1 MTQEVGDNITEVLD
15 KYETLYNWC
24 FVNRIRPNV
33 IEDEDAFMLEEI
45 TYSEFIKFYNK
56 GEFARETLPVKPEK
70 FLELRMYGLV
80 PYNLSPIQQG
90 IQFNHAND
98 NYTLNYSGDDDYNRF
113 LTEWKTN
120 ILLNGGT
127 SNEGHMVRQGFK
139 EEMYVGTMQQHLKD
153 LLANGIKVATFYE
166 PDLNS
171 MLTAIVFLVDERV
184 FNKKLYPDF
193 IYPESPLGGFGD
205 VSEQQLLT
213 RFSAIEKDREKWVE
227 SIGGPKNEFLREF
240 LRDKRLA

>member
-1 MTQEVGDNITEVLD
+1 MTQEVGNEILE

-24 FVNRIRPNV
+24 LVNNIRPNY
-33 IEDEDAFMLEEI
+33 IINEDAFMLEEI
-45 TYSEFIKFYNK
+45 NYSEFLEFYEK
-56 GEFARETLPVKPEK
+56 GEFKKDTTPQKPDK

-98 NYTLNYSGDDDYNRF
+98 NYRIKFIGDNKYINF
-113 LTEWKTN
+113 IKEWKTN

-127 SNEGHMVRQGFK
+127 SNEGHLVKQGFK
-139 EEMYVGTMQQHLKD
+139 EEMYVGTMQHHLQD
-153 LLANGIKVATFYE
+153 LLANEIEVATFYE

-184 FNKKLYPDF
+184 FNKKLYPD
-193 IYPESPLGGFGD
+193 YEPLESLGPDASQNALVKWINFN
-205 VSEQQLLT
+205 E
-213 RFSAIEKDREKWVE
+213 EKRQEWIDN
-227 SIGGPKNEFLREF
+227 IGGPKNEFLRDF